1 LGKGVKLIMKKEGVM
16 HELRKNRTLF
26 LMILP
31 AVLIVLVFSYIP
43 LNGLVLAF
51 KDFRYAKG
59 IWGSPWNGLENFR
72 FLFASGKGWQ
82 LTRNTILYN
91 VVNLLISQGLA
102 LVVAIVLSEMRGRR
116 FKKTTQSIIFLPYFI
131 SWIIVGAFVQN
142 IFNYETG
149 TLNNLLTKFG
159 MDPINMYAIPAA
171 WILVIIFFNSWK
183 WVGYNSVIYIA
194 AVAGLDRECFEAADI
209 DGANIWQKIRYI
221 TIPGIKPTLII
232 IFLLNL
238 GKVLRGDFQMFYQII
253 GMNGQL
259 YDITDVI
266 DTYVFRSLLSGT
278 DMGMTAAATLYQS
291 VMCFVIINIAN
302 AVVKKIDPDYALF

>member
-1 LGKGVKLIMKKEGVM
+1 
-16 HELRKNRTLF
+16 
-26 LMILP
+26 MILP

-159 MDPINMYAIPAA
+159 MDPINMYASPAA

>member
-1 LGKGVKLIMKKEGVM
+1 MGQGVTLAMKKEGIL
-16 HELRKNRTLF
+16 HELKRNRTLF

-59 IWGSPWNGLENFR
+59 IWGSPWNGFENFR

-149 TLNNLLTKFG
+149 TLNNLLTSLG
-159 MDPINMYAIPAA
+159 MEPINMYAIPAA
-171 WILVIIFFNSWK
+171 WIIVIIFFNSWN

>member
-1 LGKGVKLIMKKEGVM
+1 M
-16 HELRKNRTLF
+16 
-26 LMILP
+26 
-31 AVLIVLVFSYIP
+31 
-43 LNGLVLAF
+43 
-51 KDFRYAKG
+51 
-59 IWGSPWNGLENFR
+59 
-72 FLFASGKGWQ
+72 
-82 LTRNTILYN
+82 
-91 VVNLLISQGLA
+91 
-102 LVVAIVLSEMRGRR
+102 
-116 FKKTTQSIIFLPYFI
+116 
-131 SWIIVGAFVQN
+131 
-142 IFNYETG
+142 
-149 TLNNLLTKFG
+149 
-159 MDPINMYAIPAA
+159 
-171 WILVIIFFNSWK
+171 
-183 WVGYNSVIYIA
+183 GYNSVIYIA

>member
-1 LGKGVKLIMKKEGVM
+1 
-16 HELRKNRTLF
+16 
-26 LMILP
+26 MILP

-291 VMCFVIINIAN
+291 VMCFVIINIEN

>member
-1 LGKGVKLIMKKEGVM
+1 MGKGVKLIMKKEGVM

>member
-1 LGKGVKLIMKKEGVM
+1 MKKEGVM

>member
-1 LGKGVKLIMKKEGVM
+1 MGQGVTLAMKKEGIL
-16 HELRKNRTLF
+16 HELKRNRTLF

-59 IWGSPWNGLENFR
+59 IWGSPWNGFENFR

-149 TLNNLLTKFG
+149 TLNNLLTSLG
-159 MDPINMYAIPAA
+159 MEPINMYAIPTA
-171 WILVIIFFNSWK
+171 WIIVIIFFNSWK

>member
-1 LGKGVKLIMKKEGVM
+1 MGKGVKLIMKKEGVM

-159 MDPINMYAIPAA
+159 MNPINMYAIPAA

>member
-1 LGKGVKLIMKKEGVM
+1 
-16 HELRKNRTLF
+16 
-26 LMILP
+26 MILP
-31 AVLIVLVFSYIP
+31 AMLVVLVFSYIP

-51 KDFRYAKG
+51 KDFRYAEG
-59 IWGSPWNGLENFR
+59 VWGSPWNGLENFR
-72 FLFASGKGWQ
+72 FLFSSGKGWL

-91 VVNLLISQGLA
+91 MVNLFISQALA
-102 LVVAIVLSEMRGRR
+102 LVVAIVLSEMRRER
-116 FKKTTQSIIFLPYFI
+116 FKKVTQSIIFLPYFI

-149 TLNNLLTKFG
+149 TLNNFLVNLG
-159 MDPINMYAIPAA
+159 LPRINMYELPYA
-171 WILVIIFFNSWK
+171 WIFVIIFFNSWK

-194 AVAGLDRECFEAADI
+194 AITGLDRECFEAASI
-209 DGANIWQKIRYI
+209 DGANVWQKIRYI
-221 TIPGIKPTLII
+221 TIPGIKPTMII

-291 VMCFVIINIAN
+291 IMCFVIINIAN
-302 AVVKKIDPDYALF
+302 AIVKKIDPDYALF

>member
-1 LGKGVKLIMKKEGVM
+1 MGKGVKLIMKKEGVM

-194 AVAGLDRECFEAADI
+194 AVAGLDRECFEATDI

>member
-1 LGKGVKLIMKKEGVM
+1 MGKGVKLIMKKEGVM

-72 FLFASGKGWQ
+72 FLFASGKDWQ

-102 LVVAIVLSEMRGRR
+102 LVVAIVLSEMKGRR

>member
-1 LGKGVKLIMKKEGVM
+1 MGQGVTLAMKKEGIL
-16 HELRKNRTLF
+16 HELKRNRTLF

-59 IWGSPWNGLENFR
+59 IWGSPWNGFENFR

-116 FKKTTQSIIFLPYFI
+116 FKKTSQSIIFLPYFI

-149 TLNNLLTKFG
+149 TLNNLLTSLG
-159 MDPINMYAIPAA
+159 LEPINMYAIPAA
-171 WILVIIFFNSWK
+171 WIIVIIFFNSWK

>member
-1 LGKGVKLIMKKEGVM
+1 MGKGVKLIMKKEGVM

-59 IWGSPWNGLENFR
+59 IWGSPWNALENFR

>member
-1 LGKGVKLIMKKEGVM
+1 MGQGVTLAMKKEGIL
-16 HELRKNRTLF
+16 HELKRNRTLF

-59 IWGSPWNGLENFR
+59 IWGSPWNGFENFR

-149 TLNNLLTKFG
+149 TLNNLLTSLG
-159 MDPINMYAIPAA
+159 MEPINMYAIPAA
-171 WILVIIFFNSWK
+171 WFIVIIFFNSWK

>member
-1 LGKGVKLIMKKEGVM
+1 MKKHGVLY
-16 HELRKNRTLF
+16 EVKKNRVLF

-31 AVLIVLVFSYIP
+31 AMLVVLVFSYIP

-51 KDFRYAKG
+51 KDFRYAQG
-59 IWGSPWNGLENFR
+59 VWGSPWNGLENFR
-72 FLFASGKGWQ
+72 FLFSSGKGWL

-91 VVNLLISQGLA
+91 IVNLFISQGLA
-102 LVVAIVLSEMRGRR
+102 LIVAIILSEMRHER
-116 FKKTTQSIIFLPYFI
+116 FKKTTQSVIFLPYFI

-149 TLNNLLTKFG
+149 TLNNFLVSLG
-159 MDPINMYAIPAA
+159 MPRINMYELPFA
-171 WILVIIFFNSWK
+171 WIFVIVFFNAWK

-194 AVAGLDRECFEAADI
+194 AITGLDRECFEAASI
-209 DGANIWQKIRYI
+209 DGANVWQKIRYI
-221 TIPGIKPTLII
+221 TIPGIKPTMII

-302 AVVKKIDPDYALF
+302 MVVKKIDPDYALF

>member
-1 LGKGVKLIMKKEGVM
+1 
-16 HELRKNRTLF
+16 
-26 LMILP
+26 MILP

-171 WILVIIFFNSWK
+171 WILVIILFNSWK